1 MNDVERKNHWENI
14 YQTKQ
19 LNEVSWYQP
28 TPQTSLNFFKELTID
43 KTANIIDIGGGDSF
57 LVDNLLQQGYQNIT
71 VLDIAIHAIERAKKR
86 LGSLA
91 AKVKWIETDII
102 NFKPTEKYDFWHD
115 RAAFHFLTSANDI
128 NAYIQIAQESINPNG
143 IMVIGTF
150 SNDGPLKCSGINI
163 QQYSA
168 QSLSAL
174 FSHSFTTIQS
184 FTTNHLTPFNTQQ
197 NFLFCS
203 FRKLSSAINK

>member
-71 VLDIAIHAIERAKKR
+71 VLDIALHAIERAKKR

>member
-91 AKVKWIETDII
+91 SNVKWIESDII